1 MPVLGKTKKDIVSE
15 FRCSEI
21 LSAARGVFAEKG
33 FNSATMDDIAEAA
46 GVAKGTI
53 YLYFPSKREVFL
65 ETFRAGTIS
74 LHEEVARNM
83 AEAPDAPTRV
93 RAFIRTRLD
102 YAERNRDF
110 FRIYYTEFNNMLLHP
125 VHVREEFQQLYEKHA
140 RTLESVLRDGM
151 ESGEVR
157 PLDPVPASRIVY
169 DLTRGLIAQRM
180 LGWCSMG
187 VDEATDFLFDVIW
200 KGLECSE
207 Q

>member
-1 MPVLGKTKKDIVSE
+1 MPVLGKTKKDVVSE

-21 LSAARGVFAEKG
+21 LCAARGVFAEKG

-74 LHEEVARNM
+74 LHDEVARNM
-83 AEAPDAPTRV
+83 EAAPDAPSKV
-93 RAFIRTRLD
+93 RAFVRTRLD

-125 VHVREEFQQLYEKHA
+125 MHVRQEFQQLYDRHA
-140 RTLESVLRDGM
+140 RALEVVLRDGIDA
-151 ESGEVR
+151 GDIR
-157 PLDPVPASRIVY
+157 LGDPLAMARIVY
-169 DLTRGLIAQRM
+169 DLTRGMIAQRM
-180 LGWCSMG
+180 LGWSTMT
-187 VDEATDFLFDVIW
+187 VDEASDFLFDIIW
-200 KGLECSE
+200 KGLECSK